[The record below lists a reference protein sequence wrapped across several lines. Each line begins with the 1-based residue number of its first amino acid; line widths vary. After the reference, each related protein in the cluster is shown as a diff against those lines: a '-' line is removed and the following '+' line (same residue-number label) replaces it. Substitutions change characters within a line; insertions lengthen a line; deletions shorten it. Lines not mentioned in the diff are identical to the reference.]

1 MTAPGIRFGTFV
13 AALVVVLAARDA
25 VAQTQTG
32 GAAQR
37 GFAGASVAWN
47 IDNSVWSSGGS
58 EPTGGAL
65 AIGLAAGFTF
75 ADRWS
80 LQVEGEFP
88 TSDQT
93 MVNQY
98 SYQSGYPYGSQTYTS
113 VTRTTY
119 RTPTVAVLFGVHWR
133 LPKRVDIAFQ
143 FGPCL
148 QHKQQDYEYQTRVN
162 GTVVE
167 SHQYSWND
175 WLLRTSLGAETAVSV
190 TSRVSV
196 VAQLRVHLTHGFY
209 PDVQSSGAIVRPAIG
224 VRVRF

>member
-13 AALVVVLAARDA
+13 VAFFVVLAARDGA
-25 VAQTQTG
+25 AQTQTG

-58 EPTGGAL
+58 EPTGGAT
-65 AIGLAAGFTF
+65 AIGVAAGFTF

-143 FGPCL
+143 FGPGFRNE
-148 QHKQQDYEYQTRVN
+148 KQSYEYQTLAN
-162 GTVVE
+162 GTVTE
-167 SHQYSWND
+167 SHQSSWSD
-175 WLLRTSLGAETAVSV
+175 WLLRVSAGGEVAVGV
-190 TSRVSV
+190 TSRVAV
-196 VAQLRVHLTHGFY
+196 VGQLRVH
-209 PDVQSSGAIVRPAIG
+209 GALDPWGEAGRVVRPAIG
-224 VRVRF
+224 VRVKF